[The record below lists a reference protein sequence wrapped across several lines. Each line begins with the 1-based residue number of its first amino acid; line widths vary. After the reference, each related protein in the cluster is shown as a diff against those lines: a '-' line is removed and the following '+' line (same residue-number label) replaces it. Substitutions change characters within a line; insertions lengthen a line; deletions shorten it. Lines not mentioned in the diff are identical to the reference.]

1 MAKKIK
7 TVFVCQKCGNESPKW
22 MGKCICGAWNSFV
35 EEKII
40 PMKEDDNRHCSR
52 NRKGKGESIE

>member
-35 EEKII
+35 EEKK
-40 PMKEDDNRHCSR
+40 MTT
-52 NRKGKGESIE
+52 GGEALQ